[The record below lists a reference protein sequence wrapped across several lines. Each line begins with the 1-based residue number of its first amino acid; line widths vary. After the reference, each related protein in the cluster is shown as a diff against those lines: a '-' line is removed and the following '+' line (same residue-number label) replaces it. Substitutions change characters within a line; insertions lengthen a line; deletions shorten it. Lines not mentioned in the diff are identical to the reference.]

1 MQINRETEHVEF
13 KESLSQLSRGLE
25 SLAAMLN
32 KHGSGTVLFGISD
45 SGEVVGLDIGNK
57 TMKDISRAVAE
68 RIKPAVLPHIS
79 EELYGDRTVIRLE
92 ASGTNTPYSADGN
105 YYIRS
110 GNENRKIDPD
120 IMRLLIFKNA
130 GDSITEI
137 ESGNQSPTFTQ
148 LWQLYV
154 LHDYTL
160 NKETFAKNT
169 GLLTKNGRYNLLAE
183 LLSDSNDFSIKVV
196 RFKGTDKS
204 EIMSRNEFG
213 YKCLLL
219 AFQSALDFTLSF
231 NETRVDM
238 SGIVRK
244 ETGLF
249 DESSLREAWVNA
261 CRHTRWDRMIPP
273 AIYIFDDR
281 IEIISTGG
289 LPVDFSEEDFFNGIS
304 HPINR
309 QLQKIMGQLG
319 LVEQTGHGVPE
330 IIKHYGREAFTITP
344 NNLNVTLCF
353 PFRLT
358 RGRNDYSHLSA
369 SETAVLRAI
378 GDRPSITI
386 GELSRVTGLGTSRI
400 STIIR
405 QLKETGRIVRVGSN
419 KSGWWEVR

>member
-32 KHGSGTVLFGISD
+32 KHGRGTVLFGVAD
-45 SGEVVGLDIGNK
+45 NGEIVGVDVGNK

-68 RIKPAVLPHIS
+68 RIRPAVLPHIS
-79 EELYGDRTVIRLE
+79 EELYGDKTVMKLE

-105 YYIRS
+105 YFIRS

-137 ESGNQSPTFTQ
+137 ESGNQTPAFTQ
-148 LWQLYV
+148 LWQLFI
-154 LHDYTL
+154 LHNFTL
-160 NKETFAKNT
+160 NRETFAKNA
-169 GLLTKNGRYNLLAE
+169 GLLTKDGKYNLLAE
-183 LLSDSNDFSIKVV
+183 LLSDNNDISIKVV
-196 RFKGTDKS
+196 RFKGVDKS
-204 EIMSRNEFG
+204 EIISRNEFG

-219 AFQSALDFTLSF
+219 AFQAALDYTLSF

-244 ETGLF
+244 ETSLF

-261 CRHTRWDRMIPP
+261 CLHTRWDRLIPP

-289 LPVDFSEEDFFNGIS
+289 LPVDYSEEDFFNGIS

-330 IIKHYGREAFTITP
+330 IIKHYGREAFTVSP
-344 NNLNVTLCF
+344 NNLNVTLRF
-353 PFRLT
+353 PFLLT
-358 RGRNDYSHLSA
+358 RGQSDYSGLSA
-369 SETAVLRAI
+369 SEAAVLRAI

-386 GELSRVTGLGTSRI
+386 GELSKVTGLSTSRI
-400 STIIR
+400 SSILKL
-405 QLKETGRIVRVGSN
+405 LKETGRITRVGSN
-419 KSGWWEVR
+419 KNGWWEVG